1 MSVVIRYM
9 HTGSSNRLQGYYA
22 PLGGLPSGASFHLN
36 IGGKVSPGTQPKD
49 AGRVGVDKGVGRSRE
64 NFKNLY
70 PNFICILEY
79 FYYKEGFNLSHLAS
93 TGLALWRNYLPPH
106 TTHRWGQLL
115 PTLLTQMTL
124 LLAVTK
130 LIYLQPIRRPTV
142 HYSQTV
148 VIETQFEI
156 YNFGEWLAS
165 SSLFTMLSCSSTR
178 SVRYIVF
185 WSMSCHQDHDS
196 LACALF
202 DPCVSWRRIYP
213 KLCDNRRVQWLNR
226 VCRTIC

>member
-1 MSVVIRYM
+1 MELCWRLPGYSCRLTSVHRRWFCAEHFQATADAAAIENKILKLTDWCLCQRQRLQMSVVIRYM

-148 VIETQFEI
+148 VI
-156 YNFGEWLAS
+156 
-165 SSLFTMLSCSSTR
+165 
-178 SVRYIVF
+178 
-185 WSMSCHQDHDS
+185 
-196 LACALF
+196 
-202 DPCVSWRRIYP
+202 
-213 KLCDNRRVQWLNR
+213 
-226 VCRTIC
+226 